1 MIHSVDLLYSMSGFC
16 VSLLVG
22 MTGVGGGSLMTP
34 LLILLFGVH
43 PATAV
48 GTDLLYAAATKG
60 AGTLVHGL
68 NRSIDWRIVGRL
80 ATGSVPATALTLLAL
95 SSFGISEATRGVI
108 TAVLSGALV
117 ATAAVLIFRKQIL
130 SLYAAHVG
138 ELTPRR
144 TTLLTVLVGA
154 VLGLLVS
161 ISSVGAGAL
170 GATAIVFLYPRLPM
184 VRLVGTDIAHAV
196 PLTLA
201 AGIGHWML
209 GSIDWHLLGALLGG
223 SVPGIVIGSYFT
235 VRVPDAIVR
244 FTLAATLLLVAGSL
258 AL

>member
-1 MIHSVDLLYSMSGFC
+1 M
-16 VSLLVG
+16 
-22 MTGVGGGSLMTP
+22 
-34 LLILLFGVH
+34 
-43 PATAV
+43 
-48 GTDLLYAAATKG
+48 
-60 AGTLVHGL
+60 
-68 NRSIDWRIVGRL
+68 
-80 ATGSVPATALTLLAL
+80 
-95 SSFGISEATRGVI
+95 
-108 TAVLSGALV
+108 
-117 ATAAVLIFRKQIL
+117 
-130 SLYAAHVG
+130 
-138 ELTPRR
+138 
-144 TTLLTVLVGA
+144 
-154 VLGLLVS
+154 LGLLVS

-223 SVPGIVIGSYFT
+223 SVPGILIGSYFT
-235 VRVPDAIVR
+235 ERVPDAIVR